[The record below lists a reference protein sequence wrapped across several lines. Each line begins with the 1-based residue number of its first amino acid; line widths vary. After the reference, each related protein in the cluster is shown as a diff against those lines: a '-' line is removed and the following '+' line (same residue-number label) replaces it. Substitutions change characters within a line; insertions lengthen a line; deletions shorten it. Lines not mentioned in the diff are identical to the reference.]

1 MKKLILI
8 MMVLF
13 VSIYSYGQEK
23 AYSNWSADL
32 ELGNSTVNDESA
44 KSYDTYNAL
53 SHVGVGIRYN
63 FNPKFGLGLRGGY
76 DNLDL
81 VAFNGDNVELQYKRI
96 NIDANVDLFKMLD
109 LYSDWFTLQVHGGP
123 GVGFIK
129 TNNSYRETVAMLNG
143 GVTGLFRIKNRSA
156 IRLDFSTT
164 ANIAQNMTL
173 DGTTNTSNDG
183 VSSTIHNISVG
194 YVYYFGKGA
203 SKGKKHADWAKNTQS
218 TIIVSNITNEN
229 PTVYITNV
237 IEKSCDCKYL
247 TSEYIFF
254 DNDKSDIKSTELNSI
269 YKISEQL
276 RSDKTL
282 TLVIKGWASPTSDS
296 AKRNLEL
303 SKNRADRVRAKYI
316 DMGVDAS
323 RITLDYNGKDYNYS
337 VNNVHDVARRVE
349 LILVRK

>member
-23 AYSNWSADL
+23 YYTNWSADL

-123 GVGFIK
+123 GIGFIK
-129 TNNSYRETVAMLNG
+129 TDNSYKETVAMLNG

-173 DGTTNTSNDG
+173 DGTTKTTNDG

-194 YVYYFGKGA
+194 YVYYFGKNA
-203 SKGKKHADWAKNTQS
+203 SKGKRHADWTKNVDP
-218 TIIVSNITNEN
+218 IVNITNKY
-229 PTVYITNV
+229 PDVYITNV